1 VAVLVPTKR
10 FWLVFAIGIP
20 FAAFAAISGMPW
32 LAFVFDALLVF
43 VAYVTWRLCPDLAG
57 LRFERR
63 FDPVLSVRV
72 QNKVFLKITNE
83 GAESLSGRLR
93 DEPPARFGATRK
105 EFDIS
110 IAPGGSAE
118 LNYMVTPVERGET
131 FFQGTFL
138 RIACPLGL
146 VEKHAK
152 MDTEQPVR
160 VYPNVLAMRE
170 FDFLNQKGKLQDLG
184 IRKSRMRGLGS
195 EFESLR
201 EYVLGDDFRKV
212 DWKATARRGK
222 LIVRQYE
229 QERNQP
235 VIICIDI
242 GRRMLSEVNGITKL
256 DYVLDS
262 LLMLAQ
268 AVYVANDYVG
278 LLVYSDVVKR
288 YIPPRKGRN
297 QLGFLI
303 EAIHDL
309 VAEPVESDPA
319 AAFSFLA
326 SRWKRR
332 SLIVS
337 FTDVEDPSQAKAL
350 ASAFGPMAR
359 RHLALIARVSDPRLA
374 ELVQAQIDNPDDL
387 YLKASALLFVSD
399 RREAAVPLKI
409 AGLHNLEAEPQD
421 LAAALVS
428 FYFEVKEK
436 ALI

>member
-1 VAVLVPTKR
+1 LG
-10 FWLVFAIGIP
+10 LG
-20 FAAFAAISGMPW
+20 
-32 LAFVFDALLVF
+32 FDVLLVG
-43 VAYVTWRLCPDLAG
+43 VAYLTGRMSPDSQALRL
-57 LRFERR
+57 ERQL
-63 FDPVLSVRV
+63 DPVLSVRV
-72 QNKVFLKITNE
+72 QNKVLLRISNE
-83 GAESLSGRLR
+83 GPETVKGLLR
-93 DEPPARFGATRK
+93 DEPPARFSVSRK
-105 EFDIS
+105 EFPIVLR
-110 IAPGGSAE
+110 PGGFADLSY
-118 LNYMVTPVERGET
+118 LVTPFERGDT

-138 RIACPLGL
+138 RIRCPLGL
-146 VEKHAK
+146 VERQIKL
-152 MDTEQPVR
+152 DTEQAVR

-170 FDFLNQKGKLQDLG
+170 FDFLNQKGKLQDIG
-184 IRKSRMRGLGS
+184 IRRSRLRGLGS

-201 EYVLGDDFRKV
+201 EYAVGDDFRKV

-235 VIICIDI
+235 VILCIDI
-242 GRRMLSEVNGITKL
+242 GRRMLSEINGVTKL

-268 AVYVANDYVG
+268 AVYLANDFVG
-278 LLVYSDVVKR
+278 LLVYSDIVKR

-319 AAFSFLA
+319 GAFSFLA

-332 SLIVS
+332 SLVVS
-337 FTDVEDPSQAKAL
+337 FTDVEDAAQAKELSA
-350 ASAFGPMAR
+350 AFGPMAR
-359 RHLALIARVSDPRLA
+359 RHLTLLARVADPRLG
-374 ELVQAQIDNPDDL
+374 ELVQAKIKTPDDL
-387 YLKASALLFVSD
+387 YQKASALLFTSD
-399 RREAAVPLKI
+399 RREATIPLTV

>member
-1 VAVLVPTKR
+1 MA
-10 FWLVFAIGIP
+10 
-20 FAAFAAISGMPW
+20 W
-32 LAFVFDALLVF
+32 LAFVFDGFLLLV
-43 VAYVTWRLCPDLAG
+43 AYITWRLCPDTSG

-72 QNKVFLKITNE
+72 QNKVVLRIFNE
-83 GAESLSGRLR
+83 GAEAVRARLR
-93 DEPPARFGATRK
+93 DEPPSRFEATRK
-105 EFDIS
+105 EFDL
-110 IAPGGSAE
+110 ALQPGGIEE
-118 LNYMVTPVERGET
+118 LSYMVTPAERGET

-146 VEKHAK
+146 VEKQTRL
-152 MDTEQPVR
+152 DTEQPVR

-235 VIICIDI
+235 VIICIDV

-337 FTDVEDPSQAKAL
+337 FTDVEDPGQAKELSA
-350 ASAFGPMAR
+350 AFGPMAR
-359 RHLALIARVSDPRLA
+359 RHLTLVARVSDPRLA
-374 ELVQAQIDNPDDL
+374 ELVKAPIGDPDDL

-399 RREAAVPLKI
+399 RREASVPLKI